1 MDTLTHLAA
10 GALTPMMFKS
20 APKTRMMILFGI
32 IAGEFPD
39 IDVIAGKSPEA
50 ILAFH
55 RGATHA
61 LVAQPLFALVLA
73 LLFHRLIR
81 KGDAS
86 GAWSFGKTWGVA
98 LLALLIHLFLDCM
111 TTFGTQIFLPFSD
124 FRVVL
129 PAMYI
134 IDLSLTLPLLA
145 AMTCLITRLDR
156 PKAVLP
162 LTAPAK
168 DKRVSIARGALAWLV
183 AYPVLAL
190 CLNFHLA
197 SGLAREYAEG
207 GNTRGITS
215 VELSPEPFA
224 PLNWKVVGIGPDKY
238 FMGRLFLLS
247 PKKAV
252 EFTPYDR
259 PANELW
265 SDLQREVP
273 LFRTFGQFAAYP
285 FEMKTAKGDETVL
298 TFADM
303 RYESTMP
310 GLMQTLG
317 RSDGLFLMQARFEQG
332 WFAAYRFLYRGR
344 DAGDTPWQTVEGK
357 DIELARRNTAPGG
370 PRTKLAHIS
379 ARTDPHEA
387 RLPNLAPEPARYQ
400 TMPHAG

>member
-73 LLFHRLIR
+73 LLFHRLIK

-86 GAWSFGKTWGVA
+86 GAWTFGKTWGVA

-111 TTFGTQIFLPFSD
+111 TTFGTQVFLPFSD
-124 FRVVL
+124 FRVAL

-145 AMTCLITRLDR
+145 AMIYVVTRLDR
-156 PKAVLP
+156 PKAALP
-162 LTAPAK
+162 LVAPPK
-168 DKRVSIARGALAWLV
+168 DKRVSTARGALAWLV

-197 SGLAREYAEG
+197 SGLTQEYAKN
-207 GNTRGITS
+207 GNAQGITS

-224 PLNWKVVGIGPDKY
+224 PFNWKVVGIGPDKY

-247 PKKAV
+247 SEKSL

-259 PANELW
+259 PAHDLW
-265 SDLQREVP
+265 DGLQREVP
-273 LFRTFGQFAAYP
+273 LFRTYGQFVTYP
-285 FEMKTAKGDETVL
+285 FETKTADGNETVL
-298 TFADM
+298 TFADV

-310 GLMQTLG
+310 DLMNSLG

-332 WFAAYRFLYRGR
+332 RFAAYRFLYRGR
-344 DAGDTPWQTVEGK
+344 DAADTPWQTAK
-357 DIELARRNTAPGG
+357 ATDIELVRRDTASQSVQDRETP
-370 PRTKLAHIS
+370 
-379 ARTDPHEA
+379 D
-387 RLPNLAPEPARYQ
+387 
-400 TMPHAG
+400 AG